1 MKPAMYRRNS
11 WLPTGGWFPTVLD
24 EWLNTDVMNS
34 ANNVLMKA
42 NINTTVSPI
51 VGTERQSEELVMYL
65 LDGFDDD
72 PKKIWESNIFGKSL
86 HELVNEGLHS
96 KLAGYTEDNLRHLGD
111 NYQDAEFQHFF
122 KKTYPTNE
130 LV

>member
-34 ANNVLMKA
+34 ANNVAPSVNVKENQNSYVVELRSLQCCKLFYQSI
-42 NINTTVSPI
+42 INHK
-51 VGTERQSEELVMYL
+51 RLVAV
-65 LDGFDDD
+65 FA
-72 PKKIWESNIFGKSL
+72 WR
-86 HELVNEGLHS
+86 LVFMLP
-96 KLAGYTEDNLRHLGD
+96 
-111 NYQDAEFQHFF
+111 DA
-122 KKTYPTNE
+122 